1 MSHQKSSHE
10 YRAIIFDMDGVIID
24 SKELVESFWIEKFDQ
39 FNLPVP
45 TEKFEER
52 FHGRPGRL
60 IIDNEFSS
68 LTEHQR
74 SEMEKEIK
82 EYDSS
87 VTTFQLIPGIE
98 IFLQRCI
105 DINLPIALVTSA
117 LPPKVDR
124 MLSSLSLDPP
134 FRTIVTADRV
144 KNGKPNPECYRL
156 AIAELEIEPEEAV
169 VFEDSIS
176 GAQAALAAGATVI
189 GVNESHMIDPLQE
202 TGTAFVIENFD
213 SVKIDS
219 GSDPVAYCS
228 FLVKDAQTFRFK
240 TD

>member
-1 MSHQKSSHE
+1 MSQQTPSNR

-24 SKELVESFWIEKFDQ
+24 SKELVESFWIERFRQ
-39 FNLPVP
+39 YNLPVP

-60 IIDNEFSS
+60 IIENEFPS

-74 SEMEKEIK
+74 SEMEREIK

-87 VTTFQLIPGIE
+87 ATGFQLIPGVE
-98 IFLQRCI
+98 NFLQHCI

-117 LPPKVDR
+117 LPPKVNR
-124 MLSSLSLDPP
+124 MISSLSLTPP
-134 FRTIVTADRV
+134 FETIVTADRV

-156 AIAELEIEPEEAV
+156 AITEMNIKPTQTV

-189 GVNESHMIDPLQE
+189 GVNAPHMIAPLQN
-202 TGTAFVIENFD
+202 TGATFVIENFD
-213 SVKIDS
+213 SIHIDNDPESATYWSFSSKNAQKIQFTVD
-219 GSDPVAYCS
+219 
-228 FLVKDAQTFRFK
+228 
-240 TD
+240 